1 MDYLIIIVISY
12 LLGSIPFGLIL
23 TKLFLKKDIRNIG
36 SGNIG
41 ATNVL
46 RSGNKLLGYSTL
58 VLDIL
63 KAILPVIYVKF
74 NYPDLIYISSLSVFL
89 GHVFPIWLKF
99 RGGKGVATYVGI
111 LFSINIFYGLI
122 FGFTWIIIFLWSK
135 YSSVS
140 SLLGSISIPLYLII
154 DASYYSVYNELVV
167 YNNKSQIIFFSI
179 MFVLIF
185 YTHRENIKRLKN
197 KEENKAKI
205 F

>member
-12 LLGSIPFGLIL
+12 LFGSIPFGVLL

-46 RSGNKLLGYSTL
+46 RSGNKLVGYSTL
-58 VLDIL
+58 LLDIL

-74 NYPDLIYISSLSVFL
+74 NYPDFIYISSLSVFL

-99 RGGKGVATYVGI
+99 NGGKGVATYVGI
-111 LFSINIFYGLI
+111 LFSINLIYGLV
-122 FGFTWIIIFLWSK
+122 FGFTWIIFFLFSK
-135 YSSVS
+135 YSSLS
-140 SLLGSISIPLYLII
+140 SLFGSLSIPIYLFIINGDQIVFFIIMLVLII
-154 DASYYSVYNELVV
+154 
-167 YNNKSQIIFFSI
+167 
-179 MFVLIF
+179 

-197 KEENKAKI
+197 KEENKTKI
-205 F
+205 Y